1 MIAKIKQGVGFAG
14 LLHYANDILKKDT
27 KLLDSDGVILVSN
40 KTIASCFKAQAKAVQ
55 GDKKFVGH
63 LILAFSPKDNDKL
76 NDDKLKEI
84 SHEYMRKM
92 GIVDTQFVIF
102 QHHDQPHPHV
112 HIVYNRVN
120 NFGEFI
126 KCDTNWRKSAA
137 ITKELTRDFG
147 LTFGKGKE
155 GVRRNRLK
163 GKDRTKYKI
172 FDIAKRVLETN
183 FDWKNFIRE
192 MKKQGVE
199 INFARNSKGEI
210 TGIVFTADRISYN
223 GFKVDRSLSYDKLT
237 AKLGVF
243 ESQNMN
249 FKNEHPLNLDEETAS
264 LTEKSQENSPVLS
277 RGKEQ
282 KTPFVSEDFTSIAK
296 PDEVISDE
304 NSMVSDNISSPV
316 GSAVNAAIELVLQP
330 HVVPTTGG
338 GGSSTPSKKDDDD
351 DNYNKKKRSFRR
363 R

>member
-14 LLHYANDILKKDT
+14 LLNYANDILKKDT

-40 KTIASCFKAQAKAVQ
+40 QTIASCFKAQAKAVQ

-63 LILAFSPKDNDKL
+63 LILAFSPKDKGRLHEEN
-76 NDDKLKEI
+76 LKEI

-102 QHHDQPHPHV
+102 QHQDQPHPHV

-120 NFGEFI
+120 NFSEFM

-172 FDIAKRVLETN
+172 FDIAKKVLESN
-183 FDWKNFIRE
+183 SDWKNFIHE

-199 INFARNSKGEI
+199 VYFAKDSKDRI
-210 TGIVFTADRISYN
+210 VGIVFTKDGISYN
-223 GFKVDRSLSYDKLT
+223 GFKVDCSLSYDKLT
-237 AKLGVF
+237 KKLGVL
-243 ESQNMN
+243 EIQKMN
-249 FKNEHPLNLDEETAS
+249 FKDEKILNLDEGTVY
-264 LTEKSQENSPVLS
+264 LTGKTQEKIQVKSS
-277 RGKEQ
+277 GKEQ
-282 KTPFVSEDFTSIAK
+282 KATFLNEDFTSIAK
-296 PDEVISDE
+296 LTEFISDE
-304 NSMVSDNISSPV
+304 NSMAPDNNLSHVS
-316 GSAVNAAIELVLQP
+316 GAVNAAIELALQP

>member
-14 LLHYANDILKKDT
+14 LLNYANDILKKDT

-92 GIVDTQFVIF
+92 GIVDTQFVVF
-102 QHHDQPHPHV
+102 QHQDQPHPHV

-120 NFGEFI
+120 NFGEI
-126 KCDTNWRKSAA
+126 MKCDTNWRKSAA

-172 FDIAKRVLETN
+172 FDIAKKVLETN
-183 FDWKNFIRE
+183 FDWKNFLRE

-199 INFARNSKGEI
+199 VNFARNSKGEI

-249 FKNEHPLNLDEETAS
+249 FIDENILNLYEETAS
-264 LTEKSQENSPVLS
+264 FTGKTQEKFTVKSPV
-277 RGKEQ
+277 KEQ
-282 KTPFVSEDFTSIAK
+282 KTQFLSEYLTSIVK
-296 PDEVISDE
+296 PGEVISDE
-304 NSMVSDNISSPV
+304 NSMVSDNNSNPV
-316 GSAVNAAIELVLQP
+316 GGAVNAAIELALQP

-338 GGSSTPSKKDDDD
+338 GGGSTSSKKYDDEYND
-351 DNYNKKKRSFRR
+351 NKKKRSFRR

>member
-1 MIAKIKQGVGFAG
+1 MITKIKQGVGFSG
-14 LLHYANDILKKDT
+14 LLNYANEILKKDT
-27 KLLDSDGVILVSN
+27 KLLDSDGVILVYN
-40 KTIASCFKAQAKAVQ
+40 KTLASCFKAQARAVQ
-55 GDKKFVGH
+55 GDKRFVGH
-63 LILAFSPKDNDKL
+63 LILAFSPKDKDRL
-76 NDDKLKEI
+76 NDEKLKEI

-92 GIVDTQFVIF
+92 GIIETQFVIF
-102 QHHDQPHPHV
+102 QHQDQPHPHV

-120 NFGEFI
+120 NFGEFM

-147 LTFGKGKE
+147 LTFGKGKDD
-155 GVRRNRLK
+155 VRRNRLK

-172 FDIAKRVLETN
+172 FDIAKKVLESN
-183 FDWKNFIRE
+183 SDWKNFIRE

-210 TGIVFTADRISYN
+210 IGIIFTKDGISYN

-237 AKLGVF
+237 EKIGIL
-243 ESQNMN
+243 ESQKMN
-249 FKNEHPLNLDEETAS
+249 FIDEKTLNLDEETAS

-304 NSMVSDNISSPV
+304 NSMVSDNISSTV

-330 HVVPTTGG
+330 PVVPTTGG
-338 GGSSTPSKKDDDD
+338 GSGSAPTKKDEDD
-351 DNYNKKKRSFRR
+351 KKRRGYRR

>member
-14 LLHYANDILKKDT
+14 LLNYANDILKKDT

-40 KTIASCFKAQAKAVQ
+40 KTIASCFKAQARAVR
-55 GDKKFVGH
+55 GDKRFVGH
-63 LILAFSPKDNDKL
+63 LILAFSPKDKDRL
-76 NDDKLKEI
+76 NEEKLKEL

-102 QHHDQPHPHV
+102 QHQDQPHPHV

-120 NFGEFI
+120 NFGEFM

-172 FDIAKRVLETN
+172 FDITKKILETN

-199 INFARNSKGEI
+199 VNFAKDSKGRI
-210 TGIVFTADRISYN
+210 VGIVFTADHISYN

-237 AKLGVF
+237 EKLGVF
-243 ESQNMN
+243 ESQKIN
-249 FKNEHPLNLDEETAS
+249 FKDEMTLNLDEGTVY
-264 LTEKSQENSPVLS
+264 LTGKTQEKIRVKSSE
-277 RGKEQ
+277 KEQ
-282 KTPFVSEDFTSIAK
+282 KATFLNEDFTSIAK
-296 PDEVISDE
+296 STEFISDD
-304 NSMVSDNISSPV
+304 NSMASDNNSSPV
-316 GSAVNAAIELVLQP
+316 GGAVNAAIELVLQP
-330 HVVPTTGG
+330 HVVPTTVG
-338 GGSSTPSKKDDDD
+338 GGSSTPSKKDDD

>member
-14 LLHYANDILKKDT
+14 LLNYANDILKKDT

-92 GIVDTQFVIF
+92 GIVDTQFVVF
-102 QHHDQPHPHV
+102 QHHDQPHPHI

-120 NFGEFI
+120 NFGEFM

-147 LTFGKGKE
+147 LTFGKGKG
-155 GVRRNRLK
+155 GVRRHRLK

-172 FDIAKRVLETN
+172 FDIAKKVLESN
-183 FDWKNFIRE
+183 SDWKNFIHE
-192 MKKQGVE
+192 MKKQGVK
-199 INFARNSKGEI
+199 IDFARKSKGEI
-210 TGIVFTADRISYN
+210 TGIVFTADHISYN

-237 AKLGVF
+237 KKLGVL
-243 ESQNMN
+243 ESQKMN
-249 FKNEHPLNLDEETAS
+249 FKDEKTLNLDEGTVY
-264 LTEKSQENSPVLS
+264 LTGKTQEKIQVKSSE
-277 RGKEQ
+277 KDQ
-282 KTPFVSEDFTSIAK
+282 KATFLNEDFTSIVK
-296 PDEVISDE
+296 STEFISDD
-304 NSMVSDNISSPV
+304 NSMAPDNNSSPV
-316 GSAVNAAIELVLQP
+316 GGAVNAAIELVLQP

-338 GGSSTPSKKDDDD
+338 SGSSTPSKKDDDD

>member
-1 MIAKIKQGVGFAG
+1 MIAKLKQGIGFAG
-14 LLHYANDILKKDT
+14 LLNYANDILKKDT

-84 SHEYMRKM
+84 SHDYMRKM

-120 NFGEFI
+120 NFGEFM

-147 LTFGKGKE
+147 LTFGKGKDD
-155 GVRRNRLK
+155 VRRHRLK
-163 GKDRTKYKI
+163 GKDKTKYKI
-172 FDIAKRVLETN
+172 FDIAKKVLESN
-183 FDWKNFIRE
+183 SDWKNFIHK
-192 MKKQGVE
+192 MKKKGVE
-199 INFARNSKGEI
+199 IDFARKSKGEI
-210 TGIVFTADRISYN
+210 TGIVFTADHISYN

-237 AKLGVF
+237 EKLGIL
-243 ESQNMN
+243 ESQKMN
-249 FKNEHPLNLDEETAS
+249 FIDEKTLNLDEETSS
-264 LTEKSQENSPVLS
+264 LTEKTQENFTVKSPV
-277 RGKEQ
+277 KKQ
-282 KTPFVSEDFTSIAK
+282 KIPYLSEDFTSIIQS
-296 PDEVISDE
+296 EGVISDE
-304 NSMVSDNISSPV
+304 ILMAPYSDSSPV
-316 GSAVNAAIELVLQP
+316 DGVANAAIELALQP

-338 GGSSTPSKKDDDD
+338 GSGSAPSKKDDDD
-351 DNYNKKKRSFRR
+351 KKKRGYRR